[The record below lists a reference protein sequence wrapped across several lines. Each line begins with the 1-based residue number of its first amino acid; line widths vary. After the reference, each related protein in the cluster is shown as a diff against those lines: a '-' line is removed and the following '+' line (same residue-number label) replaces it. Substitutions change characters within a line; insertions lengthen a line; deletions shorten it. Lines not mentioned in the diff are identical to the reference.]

1 MPSKVAFGS
10 LAILVLALAAC
21 GKQDVATT
29 APAPTTAPATTTAL
43 ATSTPPPSQ
52 RPVQA
57 ATYTIRLAGI
67 DGGAPNGSGLAVFTV
82 NPSTDELCWTF
93 SQLKNIGTP
102 TAARIY
108 RWTPAG
114 TGRYGPKL
122 SSPYKP
128 SGCVRKGPG
137 FLNRIAE
144 RPQEWYLNIHSV
156 QFPNGAVRGT
166 F

>member
-67 DGGAPNGSGLAVFTV
+67 DGERQ
-82 NPSTDELCWTF
+82 TD
-93 SQLKNIGTP
+93 
-102 TAARIY
+102 
-108 RWTPAG
+108 PAS
-114 TGRYGPKL
+114 R
-122 SSPYKP
+122 SSPSIP
-128 SGCVRKGPG
+128 PRMNSAGRS
-137 FLNRIAE
+137 R
-144 RPQEWYLNIHSV
+144 S
-156 QFPNGAVRGT
+156 
-166 F
+166 